1 MYKYLKSLLRAEGL
15 EAIKIKKKKYLE
27 NISPNRKYSFGK
39 KNKKIKFY
47 VIKRNYNF
55 NGIFS
60 NLIFVI
66 DHIKYA
72 KRNKMI
78 PVVDMENFVTVY
90 NEKNKINNSFNAW
103 NYYFKNISKYK
114 LNEVYK
120 SKNVYFSND
129 KRINKKQINEDKSL
143 INIFKKFI
151 RINPVHLKYFS
162 NVKKKHFE
170 SKKKILGVHIR
181 GTLEKIV
188 RSHSLPPRPEDIL
201 NVSIK
206 IFKEQK
212 CTNVFLVT
220 EDLSY
225 FEIFKDYF
233 NDRLI
238 FLDTPRSKCS
248 MFGDHN
254 IHFKKKIRK
263 NHRYKLGKES
273 LIDALMLSSTNVL
286 LITTSNLW
294 RFSIIMSK
302 IKQIRFQMLTESK
315 SVNRYIARW
324 QWYCKYL
331 LPKIFGDIN
340 FKILRIK

>member
-72 KRNKMI
+72 KQNKMI
-78 PVVDMENFVTVY
+78 PVVDMENFVTAY

-129 KRINKKQINEDKSL
+129 KRINKKEINEDKSL

-151 RINPVHLKYFS
+151 RINPVHLKFFFWIQS
-162 NVKKKHFE
+162 
-170 SKKKILGVHIR
+170 
-181 GTLEKIV
+181 
-188 RSHSLPPRPEDIL
+188 
-201 NVSIK
+201 
-206 IFKEQK
+206 
-212 CTNVFLVT
+212 VF
-220 EDLSY
+220 
-225 FEIFKDYF
+225 F
-233 NDRLI
+233 
-238 FLDTPRSKCS
+238 
-248 MFGDHN
+248 
-254 IHFKKKIRK
+254 
-263 NHRYKLGKES
+263 
-273 LIDALMLSSTNVL
+273 
-286 LITTSNLW
+286 
-294 RFSIIMSK
+294 
-302 IKQIRFQMLTESK
+302 
-315 SVNRYIARW
+315 
-324 QWYCKYL
+324 
-331 LPKIFGDIN
+331 
-340 FKILRIK
+340 